1 MSKEFVFSPADIL
14 LPKSDFEKWAV
25 IACDQYT
32 SEPEYWEGVKNFV
45 GDFPSTLN
53 IIFPEVYL
61 GDNDA
66 ERIKNINHTMQ
77 DYIDSGIFTC
87 HKNALFYTERTQSD
101 GTVRHGI
108 IGKID
113 LAQYDFNAGAT
124 SAVRATEKT
133 ILERIPPRVKIR
145 ENAPLELP
153 HVLLLIDDPDLSVIE
168 PLTAKVQEFEN
179 VYDFKLMQNG
189 GHIKGWKV
197 DSASGDAVI
206 SALKVLEEKGNGL
219 VFCVGDGNHSLATA
233 KACYEQNPNEYNRY
247 ALVEV
252 LNIHDNALGV
262 EPIYRA
268 VFGCDPDTL
277 INAFVKDCGGEY
289 TSADAQHFTCITKN
303 FTREISVKPTSE
315 ISVGTLQ
322 SFLDEYMKS
331 HPELTIDFIHGEQSL
346 KKICEKE
353 NTVGFLF
360 EGMRKS
366 ELFPAVIN
374 DGSLPRKT
382 FSMGH
387 ADDKRFYLEARI
399 IK

>member
-1 MSKEFVFSPADIL
+1 MNKEFVFSPADIL

-32 SEPEYWEGVKNFV
+32 SEPEYWEDVKRTV
-45 GDFPSTLN
+45 GDAPSTLN
-53 IIFPEVYL
+53 IVFPEVYL
-61 GDNDA
+61 GDKDE
-66 ERIKNINHTMQ
+66 ERIETINSTMQ
-77 DYIDSGIFTC
+77 DYINNDLFTC
-87 HKNALFYTERTQSD
+87 YENSLFYTERTQSD

-145 ENAPLELP
+145 ENASLELP
-153 HVLLLIDDPDLSVIE
+153 HILLLIDDPDLSVIE
-168 PLTAKVQEFEN
+168 PLTEKVQEFET

-189 GHIKGWKV
+189 GYIKGWQISREASDKV
-197 DSASGDAVI
+197 I
-206 SALKVLEEKGNGL
+206 QALKVLETKGDGL

-233 KACYEQNPNEYNRY
+233 KTCYEQNPNEYNRY

-252 LNIHDNALGV
+252 LNIHDSALGV

-268 VFGCDPDTL
+268 VFGCDCDTV
-277 INAFVKDCGGEY
+277 INDFVAACGGEY
-289 TSADAQHFTCITKN
+289 NGDDAQHFTCVTKN
-303 FTREISVKPTSE
+303 STREISVKPTSE

-322 SFLDEYMKS
+322 SFLDDYMKS
-331 HPELTIDFIHGEQSL
+331 HPEITIDFIHGEQSL